1 MQTKLTIR
9 IDELLINKGKK
20 WSREHGV
27 SLSTL
32 FSRYLETLERISRK
46 SPPPTPILNRLKGTL
61 KGKRIPGR
69 GKYTDYLEGKHR

>member
-9 IDELLINKGKK
+9 LDESLVNKGKK

-32 FSRYLETLERISRK
+32 FSRYLETLERLSHK

-61 KGKRIPGR
+61 KGKQIPGR
-69 GKYTDYLEGKHR
+69 KEYTDYLGKKHR